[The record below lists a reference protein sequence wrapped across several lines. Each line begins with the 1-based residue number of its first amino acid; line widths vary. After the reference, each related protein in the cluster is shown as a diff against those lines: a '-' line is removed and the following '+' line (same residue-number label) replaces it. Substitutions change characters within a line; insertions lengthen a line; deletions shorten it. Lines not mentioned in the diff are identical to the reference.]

1 MRNKLDL
8 RVHNAKLLT
17 KIITNLTML
26 TNLTPM
32 SHPILKMWWL
42 IGSAPDFWGRGPG
55 FEFSISYNDPDA
67 LYRIIV

>member
-1 MRNKLDL
+1 MMRPELRSHSTKVKQLDTIKKTIL
-8 RVHNAKLLT
+8 N
-17 KIITNLTML
+17 
-26 TNLTPM
+26 PM